1 MDRLQFFMPV
11 RIVAESDELVT
22 EIYSVDQALDFLQAW
37 PVGRQGPVHRTALKA
52 CTAAMVDQVS
62 AEDARRSFM
71 AFARMTG
78 LMAKDATI
86 PPTLDPDVWMRPLT
100 K

>member
-11 RIVAESDELVT
+11 RVVAEVDQIVT

-37 PVGRQGPVHRTALKA
+37 PAGRQGPVYRTALRA
-52 CTAAMVDQVS
+52 CSAAMIDQVT

-71 AFARMTG
+71 AFSRMTG
-78 LMAKDATI
+78 LLSRDATI
-86 PPTLDPDVWMRPLT
+86 PPTPDNVTWTRPVA

>member
-11 RIVAESDELVT
+11 RLVAGSDEIVT

-37 PVGRQGPVHRTALKA
+37 PVGRQGPVYRTTLKA
-52 CTAAMVDQVS
+52 CTAAMIDQVT

-71 AFARMTG
+71 AFSRMTG
-78 LMAKDATI
+78 LLSRDATI
-86 PPTLDPDVWMRPLT
+86 PPAPDPDAWMRPAA